1 MKYLVLIYDD
11 EQLLDALPEGE
22 AEQMMK
28 ECLACSD
35 ELRQTG
41 HLLDSKVLGPSATA
55 TSLRLRN
62 GRLTTTDGP
71 FADTR
76 EHLGGLNLIEA
87 RDLNEAIRVASRF
100 PWARTGCL
108 EIRPLQDLPASMIRS
123 EP

>member
-11 EQLLDALPEGE
+11 EQLLDALPESE

-41 HLLDSKVLGPSATA
+41 HLLDSKVLGPAATA